1 MNYIKRNIIKISIIV
16 LIILSVGALLL
27 KTKLDNNE
35 KEIIEEKTI
44 EIAKKDENEKKDDK
58 KKVNVDIKG
67 AIKYPGV
74 YEIEENSMIIDLV
87 KLSGGLTN
95 EADTTYINLAKKVSD
110 EMVVIIYTKEQIKI
124 AKEKE
129 TLSTTNINNSC
140 ICPKINNDAC
150 ITKSDTSTTKKSTKT
165 ESNSKSKD
173 NSQETENKIIN
184 INTATLEELQTLTGV
199 GASKAEA
206 IIKYRE
212 ENGNFTTTEEI
223 MNVSGIGESL
233 YEKIKNSI
241 TV

>member
-1 MNYIKRNIIKISIIV
+1 MNFIKKHIKIVI
-16 LIILSVGALLL
+16 IILLTIISVGAITL
-27 KTKLDNNE
+27 KYKLSKNE
-35 KEIIEEKTI
+35 KEIIEEETI
-44 EIAKKDENEKKDDK
+44 EIAKKEEVKKDDK

-67 AIKYPGV
+67 AIKNPGV

-110 EMVVIIYTKEQIKI
+110 EMVVIIYTKDQIKI

-140 ICPKINNDAC
+140 ICPKISNDAC
-150 ITKSDTSTTKKSTKT
+150 ITKSDTSTTNKNTKT
-165 ESNSKSKD
+165 ETNSKSND
-173 NSQETENKIIN
+173 NSKEHENKIIN
-184 INTATLEELQTLTGV
+184 INTATKEELQTLTGV
-199 GASKAEA
+199 GASKADA
-206 IIKYRE
+206 IISYRE
-212 ENGNFTTTEEI
+212 EFGNFTTTEDI

-233 YEKIKNSI
+233 YEKIKDNI